1 MTLSGTGLWSFELRH
16 HDPAEVADAVGELE
30 SLGYSAVWIPDV
42 GGDVFTPLA
51 NLLGATST
59 MTVATGIL
67 NVWMH
72 TAAEVGEWRAG
83 LPEDQRA
90 RFLLGIGISH
100 APLIDPQPGMS
111 WEKPLATTRAY
122 LDALD
127 VAGILAADR
136 CIAALSPKMLTLA
149 RERSAGAHPYLVTP
163 EHTATAREVLGVGPL
178 LAVEQGVVLESDA
191 DTARTI
197 ARQALEGYCGLPNYV
212 NNWKRL
218 GFTDD
223 DVASRSDRLVDGLVA
238 WGGVD
243 EIAARVQA
251 HRDAGADHVCVQV
264 LNPPGAPMNRA
275 AWREL
280 APALV

>member
-1 MTLSGTGLWSFELRH
+1 MTLTGTGLWSFELRH
-16 HDPAEVADAVGELE
+16 HDPGLVADAVAELE

-42 GGDVFTPLA
+42 GGDVFTPLEH
-51 NLLGATST
+51 LLASTST
-59 MTVATGIL
+59 MTIATGIL

-72 TAAEVGEWRAG
+72 TAVEVSAWRAG
-83 LPEDQRA
+83 LAEDQRD
-90 RFLLGIGISH
+90 RFFLGIGISH

-111 WEKPLATTRAY
+111 WERPLATTRAY

-127 VAGILAADR
+127 LGGVPVEAR
-136 CIAALSPKMLTLA
+136 CVAALGPKMLGLA
-149 RERSAGAHPYLVTP
+149 RDRAAGAHPYLVTP
-163 EHTATAREVLGVGPL
+163 EHTATARDVLGDAGL
-178 LAVEQGVVLESDA
+178 YVEQGAVLETDP
-191 DTARTI
+191 DKARGI
-197 ARQALEGYCGLPNYV
+197 ARQALATYSQLPNYV

-223 DVASRSDRLVDGLVA
+223 DVTTMSDRLVDGLIA
-238 WGGVD
+238 WGDVVAV
-243 EIAARVQA
+243 AARVQQ

-264 LNPPGAPMNRA
+264 LNEPGAPMNRA